1 MEKKILMAANIK
13 IASSNRDEDNMV
25 TIYIF
30 NIKKKATSY
39 FWIQFINNKVL
50 QNKIDTNELNK
61 KQLIIE
67 LNKRLK
73 ITNKIISQS
82 DNNNNDINDENNN
95 FDEGIGWVTI
105 NESSIY
111 S

>member
-1 MEKKILMAANIK
+1 M
-13 IASSNRDEDNMV
+13 
-25 TIYIF
+25 
-30 NIKKKATSY
+30 
-39 FWIQFINNKVL
+39 
-50 QNKIDTNELNK
+50 
-61 KQLIIE
+61 
-67 LNKRLK
+67 NKRLK

-82 DNNNNDINDENNN
+82 DNNNNNDINDENNN